1 MNRTIMKKLLN
12 KFIRP
17 IHKKK
22 TKVHDMAVAST
33 SSRITNETVAEHR
46 ERILA
51 GGRKFKYPHHYPKH
65 RIVLIT
71 IAIVL
76 LSIISFFG
84 FAFWQLYGVQN
95 TGEFIYR
102 FTQVLPVPVAKIDD
116 QQVLYSDFLLEL
128 RSSLHYLSTKES
140 VNFSS
145 EDGKR
150 QLEYQKRLALDK
162 AISSAYVAKLANGEG
177 VAVSNKE
184 VGDFI
189 TKQVTMNRLGVSM
202 EVYKQIINDYYG
214 WSFDDYKLSVKK
226 QLLRRK
232 LVSKIDV
239 EGRQQTASILDSL
252 RKGANF
258 TDVAKQQSE
267 DPLAKSNGGD
277 VGFITKT
284 ADDPNGLIKA
294 ASALQPGQFSD
305 AIEGVDGFNIVKLI
319 ETKDNSLH
327 LSKIYISYKTFA
339 KKLAAL
345 KSNNKVQ
352 EYIKVNETKPKSR

>member
-1 MNRTIMKKLLN
+1 MKKLLN
-12 KFIRP
+12 NFLNP
-17 IHKKK
+17 IHKQKA
-22 TKVHDMAVAST
+22 KVHEMAAASA

-71 IAIVL
+71 IVIVL
-76 LSIISFFG
+76 LSAASFFG
-84 FAFWQLYGVQN
+84 FAFWQLYGAQN
-95 TGEFIYR
+95 TGDFIYR
-102 FTQVLPVPVAKIDD
+102 FTQVLPAPVAKIDNRT
-116 QQVLYSDFLLEL
+116 VLYSDFLLEL

-145 EDGKR
+145 DDGKR
-150 QLEYQKRLALDK
+150 QLAYQKRLALDK
-162 AISSAYVAKLANGEG
+162 AISSALVAKLANEQGIR
-177 VAVSNKE
+177 VSDKE

-189 TKQVTMNRLGVSM
+189 TKQVTVNRLGVSM
-202 EVYKQIINDYYG
+202 DVYRQIINDYYG
-214 WSFDDYKLSVKK
+214 WSFDDYKQSVKK
-226 QLLRRK
+226 QLLRRR

-239 EGRQQTASILDSL
+239 EGRQQVASILDALS
-252 RKGANF
+252 KGANF
-258 TDVAKQQSE
+258 TDIAKQQSE

-277 VGFITKT
+277 VGFVAKT

-294 ASALQPGQFSD
+294 AASLQPGQFSD

-319 ETKDNSLH
+319 EAKDNNLH
-327 LSKIYISYKTFA
+327 FAKIYISYKTFA

-345 KSNNKVQ
+345 KNNNSIQ
-352 EYIKVNETKPKSR
+352 EYIKVSETKAKIR